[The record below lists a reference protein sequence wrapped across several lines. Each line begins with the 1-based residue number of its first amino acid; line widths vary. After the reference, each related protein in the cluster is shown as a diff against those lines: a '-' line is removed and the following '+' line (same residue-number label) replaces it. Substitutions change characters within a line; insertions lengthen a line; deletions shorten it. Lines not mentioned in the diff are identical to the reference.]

1 MEFHA
6 NELKKV
12 CRVCGK
18 KTHKAKGR
26 ERLHLV
32 AQHRDAMATVFG
44 INASG
49 DAEDTHPLQFCHS
62 CQTHIR
68 FWKSRGMT
76 APSHD
81 LNSDPSLGLSALP
94 GSPSW
99 RWKTWKQ
106 HTGEA
111 KEKLLKGPHVHHHSH
126 VTTFLLSNSPTT
138 NVISS
143 ECPCCSMPLL
153 DHTHPPSKV
162 TMSVLGGQLIKCDRG
177 CNWTVRAIDYQQHL
191 QSQCQKFHQHST
203 LSPSRTTVRD
213 LLEKGRDTPTTF
225 FNLKSLLSQSH

>member
-1 MEFHA
+1 MEPQIFTSRMEFHA

-76 APSHD
+76 APSVD
-81 LNSDPSLGLSALP
+81 
-94 GSPSW
+94 
-99 RWKTWKQ
+99 RVYTW
-106 HTGEA
+106 A
-111 KEKLLKGPHVHHHSH
+111 KHSGTDCM
-126 VTTFLLSNSPTT
+126 V
-138 NVISS
+138 
-143 ECPCCSMPLL
+143 
-153 DHTHPPSKV
+153 
-162 TMSVLGGQLIKCDRG
+162 GRRG
-177 CNWTVRAIDYQQHL
+177 YLMT
-191 QSQCQKFHQHST
+191 
-203 LSPSRTTVRD
+203 
-213 LLEKGRDTPTTF
+213 
-225 FNLKSLLSQSH
+225 